1 MPAQGSP
8 GRWELRPPRERVDP
22 RCLAWWSCQLVGT
35 ALVSCLALAVSAVLI
50 AAARP
55 WLLLAAGVVA
65 ALTLPDVLIVPRTLM
80 RIHRWEV
87 TDEAVFT
94 RSGLIWQQWRAAPL
108 SRVQT
113 IDTDRGPL
121 QRLFRLTTITVSTAS
136 AKGPLRIEALDA
148 ERAEQLAQRL
158 TSLTEQ
164 QPAAPDPPGALHAS
178 PGQAVPAAPDAPDT
192 PDTPDETRGGDGTS
206 GRDGDRD
213 GT

>member
-1 MPAQGSP
+1 MTGPGSQAQ
-8 GRWELRPPRERVDP
+8 WELRPPREQVDP

-35 ALVSCLALAVSAVLI
+35 ALVIGIALVGSAVFF

-55 WLLLAAGVVA
+55 WLLLTAGAVA
-65 ALTLPDVLIVPRTLM
+65 VLTLPAVLVVPRALM

-87 TDEAVFT
+87 TDQAVFT

-148 ERAEQLAQRL
+148 DRAERLAQRL

-164 QPAAPDPPGALHAS
+164 QPAI
-178 PGQAVPAAPDAPDT
+178 PDAPAAVAPPVPGATDISHGRNES
-192 PDTPDETRGGDGTS
+192 P